1 MVKNNLKTIDILI
14 SRALIDSNISNDE
27 FVSVND
33 VSKET
38 IKNPESV
45 NPDKTEAW
53 LIKQKKC
60 YISHKE

>member
-1 MVKNNLKTIDILI
+1 MVKNNLKTRDILI

-53 LIKQKKC
+53 LI
-60 YISHKE
+60 